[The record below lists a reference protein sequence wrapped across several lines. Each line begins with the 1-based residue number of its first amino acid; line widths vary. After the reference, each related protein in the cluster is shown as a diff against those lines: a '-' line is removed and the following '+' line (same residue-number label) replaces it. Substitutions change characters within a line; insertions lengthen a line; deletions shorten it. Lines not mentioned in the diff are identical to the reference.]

1 MRTFDKKCIPAGEG
15 FSVRSNRESGQ
26 ALVFVGLSMVVLVAA
41 VGLAIDMGY
50 LRYTKRRL
58 QTAADS
64 AAIAGASELANGNY
78 RTAALNDSKSNGF
91 ENGVDGVS
99 VVPHNPPLDAPFA
112 AKINANS
119 FVEVRVQQ
127 NAPTFFMRIFG
138 INNAAI
144 SATAVAQLASSRGCI
159 YALGLL
165 QGITVN
171 GTVNAPNCA
180 VLDNAI
186 LSVGGGCITASSIGV
201 VLRLLGGC
209 TNPPPVVGI
218 DPAADPLA
226 YLTPPAG
233 GNCDFNTTVVVKT
246 AATTP
251 LSPGHY
257 CGGID
262 VANGNSG
269 SVNFAPGLYVLDS
282 IGLHIDPGNTG
293 NVSGNGVTFYI
304 TGGGS
309 AQVSGTGNVT
319 FTAPTTSPSPG
330 IPAGVLFYQD
340 RADTQNASINGN
352 ISFTGAMYFPDA
364 ILTLGGT
371 VNSGY
376 AIIVADV
383 IQFNGTVGIGS
394 DFSTLPTGSPV
405 KSAVL
410 VQ

>member
-1 MRTFDKKCIPAGEG
+1 MKRY
-15 FSVRSNRESGQ
+15 RESGQ
-26 ALVFVGLSMVVLVAA
+26 ALVFVGLSLVVLTAV

-64 AAIAGASELANGNY
+64 AAIAGASELNNGNY

-91 ENGVDGVS
+91 QNGVNGVT
-99 VVPHNPPLDAPFA
+99 VNPHNPPVDPPFA
-112 AKINANS
+112 GRLDERT
-119 FVEVRVQQ
+119 FVEVQVQQ

-138 INNAAI
+138 VNHASI

-165 QGITVN
+165 NGITVQ
-171 GTVNAPNCA
+171 GDVNAPNCG

-218 DPAADPLA
+218 DPAGDPLG
-226 YLTPPAG
+226 YLTPPAVG
-233 GNCDFNTTVVVKT
+233 GCTFTNMVVNSAARTTLNP
-246 AATTP
+246 AT
-251 LSPGHY
+251 Y
-257 CGGID
+257 CGGIT
-262 VANGNSG
+262 VAKANRGDIVFN
-269 SVNFAPGLYVLDS
+269 PGLYILDGG
-282 IGLHIDPGNTG
+282 GLVVPAGNPT
-293 NVSGNGVTFYI
+293 NLSGNGVTFYI

-309 AQVSGTGNVT
+309 AQINGTGNVT
-319 FTAPTTSPSPG
+319 LTAPTTAPAPG

-340 RADTQNASINGN
+340 PKDTQNASIDGN
-352 ISFTGAMYFPDA
+352 IGFTGALYFPGA
-364 ILTLGGT
+364 TLTLGGT

-376 AIIVADV
+376 AIIVGNV
-383 IQFNGTVGIGS
+383 IHFKGTVGIGS

-405 KSAVL
+405 KAAVL

>member
-1 MRTFDKKCIPAGEG
+1 MKR
-15 FSVRSNRESGQ
+15 NHESGQ
-26 ALVFVGLSMVVLVAA
+26 ALVLVGLSLVVLTAV

-64 AAIAGASELANGNY
+64 AAIAGASELNNGSFA
-78 RTAALNDSKSNGF
+78 TAALNDSKSNGF
-91 ENGVDGVS
+91 ENGVNGVAVTPS
-99 VVPHNPPLDAPFA
+99 NPPVDAPFH
-112 AKINANS
+112 AKPNATT
-119 FVEVRVQQ
+119 FVEVQVQQ

-138 INNAAI
+138 VNHASV

-165 QGITVN
+165 NGITVQGN
-171 GTVNAPNCA
+171 VNAPNCG

-209 TNPPPVVGI
+209 TNPAPVVGI

-226 YLTPPAG
+226 YLVPPPVG
-233 GNCDFNTTVVVKT
+233 GCNFTNLVVNS
-246 AATTP
+246 AARTI
-251 LSPGHY
+251 LSPATY
-257 CGGID
+257 CGGIK
-262 VANGNSG
+262 VANANRGGIFFN
-269 SVNFAPGLYVLDS
+269 PGLYVLDGG
-282 IGLHIDPGNTG
+282 GLVVPAGNPT
-293 NVSGNGVTFYI
+293 NLSGNGVTFYI

-309 AQVSGTGNVT
+309 AQLNGTGNVT
-319 FTAPTTSPSPG
+319 LTAPTTSPSPG

-340 RADTQNASINGN
+340 RGDTQNASINGN
-352 ISFTGAMYFPDA
+352 ISFTGALYFPSA
-364 ILTLGGT
+364 TLILGGT

-376 AIIVADV
+376 AIIVGDV
-383 IQFNGTVGIGS
+383 IQFRGTVGIGS
-394 DFSTLPTGSPV
+394 DFSSLPTGSPV
-405 KSAVL
+405 KAAVL

>member
-1 MRTFDKKCIPAGEG
+1 MKRY
-15 FSVRSNRESGQ
+15 RESGQ
-26 ALVFVGLSMVVLVAA
+26 ALVFVALSLVVLTAV

-64 AAIAGASELANGNY
+64 AAIAGASELNNGNY

-91 ENGVDGVS
+91 ENGVNGVT
-99 VVPHNPPLDAPFA
+99 VTPYNPPVNAPFV
-112 AKINANS
+112 AKPNAS
-119 FVEVRVQQ
+119 TYVEVQVQQ

-138 INNAAI
+138 VNHATI
-144 SATAVAQLASSRGCI
+144 SATAVAQLAPSRGCI

-165 QGITVN
+165 NGITVQGN
-171 GTVNAPNCA
+171 VNAPDCG

-218 DPAADPLA
+218 DPAGDPLG
-226 YLTPPAG
+226 YLTPPAVG
-233 GNCDFNTTVVVKT
+233 GCTFTNMVVNSAARTVLGP
-246 AATTP
+246 AT
-251 LSPGHY
+251 Y
-257 CGGID
+257 CGGIR
-262 VANGNSG
+262 VANANRGDIVFN
-269 SVNFAPGLYVLDS
+269 PGLYILNGG
-282 IGLHIDPGNTG
+282 GLVVPAGNPT
-293 NVSGNGVTFYI
+293 NLSGNGVTFYI

-309 AQVSGTGNVT
+309 AQINGSGNVT
-319 FTAPTTSPSPG
+319 LTAPTTAPAPG

-340 RADTQNASINGN
+340 PSDTQNASIDGN
-352 ISFTGAMYFPDA
+352 IGFTGALYFPGA
-364 ILTLGGT
+364 TLTLGGT

-376 AIIVADV
+376 AIIVGNV
-383 IQFNGTVGIGS
+383 IHFKGTVGIGS
-394 DFSTLPTGSPV
+394 DFSSLPTGSPV
-405 KSAVL
+405 KAAVL

>member
-1 MRTFDKKCIPAGEG
+1 VKC
-15 FSVRSNRESGQ
+15 NRESGQ
-26 ALVFVGLSMVVLVAA
+26 ALVFVGLSLVVLVAV

-64 AAIAGASELANGNY
+64 AAIAGASELANGNFQ
-78 RTAALNDSKSNGF
+78 TAALNDSKSNGF
-91 ENGVDGVS
+91 ENGVNGVTVTS
-99 VVPHNPPLDAPFA
+99 HHPPVGAPFA
-112 AKINANS
+112 AKVNANT
-119 FVEVRVQQ
+119 FVEVQVQQ
-127 NAPTFFMRIFG
+127 DAPTFFMRIFG
-138 INNAAI
+138 VNHATIG
-144 SATAVAQLASSRGCI
+144 ATAVAQLASSRGCI

-165 QGITVN
+165 NGLTVN

-186 LSVGGGCITASSIGV
+186 LSVGGGCLTASSIGV

-226 YLTPPAG
+226 YLTPPPPG
-233 GNCDFNTTVVVKT
+233 GCNFTNMVVNSAARTV
-246 AATTP
+246 
-251 LSPGHY
+251 LSPATY
-257 CGGID
+257 CGGIS
-262 VANGNSG
+262 VARANRGDIDFN
-269 SVNFAPGLYVLDS
+269 PGLYILNGG
-282 IGLHIDPGNTG
+282 GLQVPAGNPT
-293 NVSGNGVTFYI
+293 NLSGNGVTFYI

-309 AQVSGTGNVT
+309 AQLNGTGNVT
-319 FTAPTTSPSPG
+319 LTAPTSAPAPG

-340 RADTQNASINGN
+340 RGDTQNAGITGN
-352 ISFTGAMYFPDA
+352 IGFTGALYFPSA
-364 ILTLGGT
+364 SLTLGGT

-394 DFSTLPTGSPV
+394 DFSTLPSGSPV
-405 KSAVL
+405 KAAVL

>member
-1 MRTFDKKCIPAGEG
+1 MKRY
-15 FSVRSNRESGQ
+15 RESGQ
-26 ALVFVGLSMVVLVAA
+26 ALVFVGLSLVVLTAV

-64 AAIAGASELANGNY
+64 AAIAGASELNNGNY

-91 ENGVDGVS
+91 ENGVNGVT
-99 VVPHNPPLDAPFA
+99 VTPHNPPVNAPFV
-112 AKINANS
+112 AKPNAGTY
-119 FVEVRVQQ
+119 VEVQVQQ

-138 INNAAI
+138 VNHATI
-144 SATAVAQLASSRGCI
+144 SATAVAQLAPSRGCI

-165 QGITVN
+165 NGITVQGN
-171 GTVNAPNCA
+171 VNAPDCG

-218 DPAADPLA
+218 DPAGDPLG
-226 YLTPPAG
+226 YLTPPPAG
-233 GNCDFNTTVVVKT
+233 GCTFTNMVVNSAARTV
-246 AATTP
+246 
-251 LSPGHY
+251 LSPATY
-257 CGGID
+257 CGGIR
-262 VANGNSG
+262 VANANRGDIVFN
-269 SVNFAPGLYVLDS
+269 PGLYILNGG
-282 IGLHIDPGNTG
+282 GLVVPAGNPTNLG
-293 NVSGNGVTFYI
+293 GNGVTFYI

-309 AQVSGTGNVT
+309 AQINGSGNVT
-319 FTAPTTSPSPG
+319 LTAPTTAPAPG

-340 RADTQNASINGN
+340 PSDTQNASIDGN
-352 ISFTGAMYFPDA
+352 IGFTGALYFPGA
-364 ILTLGGT
+364 TLTLGGT

-376 AIIVADV
+376 AIIVGNV
-383 IQFNGTVGIGS
+383 IHFKGTVGIGS
-394 DFSTLPTGSPV
+394 DFSSLPTGSPV
-405 KSAVL
+405 KAAVL

>member
-1 MRTFDKKCIPAGEG
+1 VKR
-15 FSVRSNRESGQ
+15 NRESGQ
-26 ALVFVGLSMVVLVAA
+26 ALVFVGLGLVVLIAA

-64 AAIAGASELANGNY
+64 AAIAGASELGNGNY
-78 RTAALNDSKSNGF
+78 QTAALNDSKSNGF
-91 ENGVDGVS
+91 QNGVSGVTVLS
-99 VVPHNPPLDAPFA
+99 YNPPVDPPFSTKA
-112 AKINANS
+112 NAGT
-119 FVEVRVQQ
+119 FVEVQVQQ

-138 INNAAI
+138 VNHATIG
-144 SATAVAQLASSRGCI
+144 ATAVAQLASSRGCI

-209 TNPPPVVGI
+209 ANPPPVVGI

-226 YLTPPAG
+226 YLTPPPG
-233 GNCDFNTTVVVKT
+233 GNCNFQTTVVVKT
-246 AATTP
+246 AATTA

-257 CGGID
+257 CGGIEI
-262 VANGNSG
+262 ANGNTG
-269 SVNFAPGLYVLDS
+269 AVNFATGLYILDAV
-282 IGLHIDPGNTG
+282 GLQIQPGNTG
-293 NVSGNGVTFYI
+293 SVTGNGVTFYI

-309 AQVSGTGNVT
+309 AQISGSGNVT
-319 FTAPTTSPSPG
+319 LTAPTTAPSPG

-340 RADTQNASINGN
+340 PRDNQNASINGN
-352 ISFTGAMYFPDA
+352 FGFTGALYFPSA
-364 ILTLGGT
+364 SLTLGGAVT
-371 VNSGY
+371 SGY
-376 AIIVADV
+376 AIIVADI
-383 IQFNGTVGIGS
+383 IQFNGNVAIGS
-394 DFSTLPTGSPV
+394 DFSTLPSGSPV
-405 KSAVL
+405 KAAVL